1 MQSEMLSDGEE
12 RTFVLIFQSGESV
25 VSGLQEFA
33 ETNGVVGSHFTAIG
47 GLSDVTFAW
56 FDWSKKQYE
65 KAAEIQE
72 QVEVLSLIGDIA
84 LDRGKPKVHAHIVV
98 GKRDG
103 TAHGGHLMQAHVRP
117 TLEVMLSQTPQ
128 SLRREHDPTSGLAL
142 IRI

>member
-33 ETNGVVGSHFTAIG
+33 ETNGIAGSHFTAIG

-65 KAAEIQE
+65 KAGEIQE

-103 TAHGGHLMQAHVRP
+103 TAHRGHLMQAHVRP

-128 SLRREHDPTSGLAL
+128 SLRRKHDPTSGLAL

>member
-33 ETNGVVGSHFTAIG
+33 ETHGVVGSHFTAIG

-56 FDWSKKQYE
+56 FNWNKKQYE

-117 TLEVMLSQTPQ
+117 TLEVMLSQSPQ
-128 SLRREHDPTSGLAL
+128 SLRREHDPASGLAL